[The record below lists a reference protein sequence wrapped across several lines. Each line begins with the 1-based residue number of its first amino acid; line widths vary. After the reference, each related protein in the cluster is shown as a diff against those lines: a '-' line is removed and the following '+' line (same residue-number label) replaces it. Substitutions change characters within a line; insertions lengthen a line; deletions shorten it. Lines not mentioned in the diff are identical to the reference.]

1 MGEYSPIFF
10 VIEASVNSKTISKTV
25 SKTETKTATP
35 FQKLFSSTLIHNYL
49 EEVNFTKPTDVQA
62 KIIPD
67 FIGGKSL
74 DIVAPTGSGKTLSY
88 LLPVAEIL
96 KDDEEV
102 NSKEI
107 KKGAPRAVILSPTR
121 ELSNQIYDVMKG
133 ISHHA
138 KLRIRHMVGGV
149 EGSKTSVIGRQFVDV
164 IVSTPGRLSSAI
176 KKKEIDLKNVKYLVI
191 DEADQLLEMGF
202 QKDLENIYKSM
213 DKDLVHIA
221 LFSATRPEAF
231 TEWRGKIFGEH
242 LFHFVDIKGLNK
254 LHTHIRS
261 FNVYLSEKER
271 PQMLQTFIKDQ
282 IKGKGIIFVNQQE
295 TVKELHEKLSK
306 AFPQTVFYT
315 LHGEMEPKERRKVF
329 ELFTTKK
336 SILIATDIVARG
348 MDVEDLRWV
357 LNYDLPFEAVYYVHR
372 AGRVGRSGKEGEVYN
387 FVTPRDMKIVG
398 RINLAIRNQSA
409 LKLTIFD
416 ERKFKSQKP
425 KEMPKENKKEK
436 ELQELKS
443 KMGVAS
449 RYELQE
455 KAHGLMGTAK
465 KAAKFLKGE
474 KNVRTTDAKKLD
486 KKVERKRQLSEKT
499 GYVKTVKVKNSPR
512 FSRRPKSKKK

>member
-1 MGEYSPIFF
+1 MLKWESNLPFF
-10 VIEASVNSKTISKTV
+10 ILEAHVTSKNPDKLSQ
-25 SKTETKTATP
+25 

-49 EEVNFTKPTDVQA
+49 EEVEFLKPTDVQA
-62 KIIPD
+62 KVIPD

-96 KDDEEV
+96 KEDEEV

-107 KKGAPRAVILSPTR
+107 KKGSPRAIILSPTR
-121 ELSNQIYDVMKG
+121 ELSNQIFGIMKE

-138 KLRIRHMVGGV
+138 KLRVRHMVGGV

-164 IVSTPGRLSSAI
+164 VVSTPGRLSSAV
-176 KKKEIDLKNVKYLVI
+176 KKKEINLKNVKYLVI

-202 QKDLENIYKSM
+202 QKDLETIYQAM
-213 DKDLVHIA
+213 DKDLVHTA

-242 LFHFVDIKGLNK
+242 LFHFVDVKGLNK

-271 PQMLQTFIKDQ
+271 PQMLLTFIKDQ
-282 IKGKGIIFVNQQE
+282 VKGKGVIFVNQQD
-295 TVKELHEKLSK
+295 TVKVLQEHLAK
-306 AFPQTVFYT
+306 AFPHIVFYT
-315 LHGEMEPKERRKVF
+315 LHGEMEPKERKKIF
-329 ELFTTKK
+329 EQFTAKK

-348 MDVEDLRWV
+348 MDVDDLRWV

-372 AGRVGRSGKEGEVYN
+372 AGRVGRSGKEGDVYN

-398 RINLAIRNQSA
+398 RINMAIKSQSA
-409 LKLTIFD
+409 LKLTAFD
-416 ERKFKSQKP
+416 ERKFKSQKVKEVP
-425 KEMPKENKKEK
+425 KEKRKEM
-436 ELQELKS
+436 ELKELKS

-449 RYELQE
+449 RHELQD
-455 KAHGLMGTAK
+455 KARGLMGTAK
-465 KAAKFLKGE
+465 KAAKFLKDD
-474 KNVRTTDAKKLD
+474 KNKKPTKTEPLD
-486 KKVERKRQLSEKT
+486 KKTARKRDLAEKT
-499 GYVKTVKVKNSPR
+499 GYVKTVKAKHTPR
-512 FSRRPKSKKK
+512 FTRRPKSKKK

>member
-1 MGEYSPIFF
+1 M
-10 VIEASVNSKTISKTV
+10 
-25 SKTETKTATP
+25 TKTTDKLNQ

-49 EEVNFTKPTDVQA
+49 DEVKFAKPTEVQA
-62 KIIPD
+62 KVITD

-96 KDDEEV
+96 KDDEEI

-107 KKGAPRAVILSPTR
+107 KKGAPRAIILSPTR
-121 ELSNQIYDVMKG
+121 ELSNQTFGIMKE

-164 IVSTPGRLSSAI
+164 VVSTPGRLSSAI
-176 KKKEIDLKNVKYLVI
+176 KKKEINLKNVKYLVV

-202 QKDLENIYKSM
+202 QKDLQSIYQAM
-213 DKDLVHIA
+213 DKDLVHVA

-242 LFHFVDIKGLNK
+242 LFHFIDVKGLNK

-271 PQMLQTFIKDQ
+271 PQMLLTFIKDQ
-282 IKGKGIIFVNQQE
+282 IKGKGVIFVNQQE
-295 TVKELHEKLSK
+295 TVKTLQEHLSK
-306 AFPQTVFYT
+306 SFPQMVFYT
-315 LHGEMEPKERRKVF
+315 LHGEMEPKERKKVF
-329 ELFTTKK
+329 EQFTTKK

-372 AGRVGRSGKEGEVYN
+372 VGRVGRSGKEGDVYN

-398 RINLAIRNQSA
+398 RINMAIKAQTA
-409 LKLTIFD
+409 LKLTPFD
-416 ERKFKSQKP
+416 ERKFKPQKVKEVP
-425 KEMPKENKKEK
+425 KEKRKEI
-436 ELQELKS
+436 ELRALKS
-443 KMGVAS
+443 KMGVSS
-449 RYELQE
+449 RHELQD
-455 KAHGLMGTAK
+455 KAQALVGTAK
-465 KAAKFLKGE
+465 KVAKFLKGE
-474 KNVRTTDAKKLD
+474 KVTKQAKGAKGDTLD
-486 KKVERKRQLSEKT
+486 KKTQRKRDLAEKT
-499 GYVKTVKVKNSPR
+499 GYVKTVKSKHTPR